1 MRRDR
6 EREVIRLIA
15 IEISPHV
22 AEREK
27 KKRFLVAYFLRA
39 SAILYLVDLY
49 LEFFG
54 VCLFVHREYTM
65 Y

>member
-1 MRRDR
+1 M
-6 EREVIRLIA
+6 IA